1 MPLEKLHRPLVAL
14 GRRPRGERAEIAAL
28 ACLWILLA
36 GVEAVF
42 AGRELAD
49 HRPRSNPSRAIGRN
63 PTIAGPRIMNARF
76 LPTQS
81 VELRADR
88 RKTVREGP
96 DVVAEALDKDLGVSA
111 IGGDTFPE
119 FCAQFVT

>member
-1 MPLEKLHRPLVAL
+1 M
-14 GRRPRGERAEIAAL
+14 
-28 ACLWILLA
+28 
-36 GVEAVF
+36 
-42 AGRELAD
+42 
-49 HRPRSNPSRAIGRN
+49 
-63 PTIAGPRIMNARF
+63 TARC

-88 RKTVREGP
+88 RKALCEDP
-96 DVVAEALDKDLGVSA
+96 DVVAKALDKDLGVSAIGGDTFPELCAQFVAEALDKDLGVSA